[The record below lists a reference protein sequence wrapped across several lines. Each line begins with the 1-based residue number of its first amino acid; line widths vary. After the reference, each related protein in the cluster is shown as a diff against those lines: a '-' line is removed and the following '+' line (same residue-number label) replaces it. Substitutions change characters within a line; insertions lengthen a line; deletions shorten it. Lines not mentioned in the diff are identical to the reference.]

1 MIPSD
6 KVHKFF
12 IIFNFIKVFQGN
24 VSYYTSIT
32 KQLLLQMFR
41 EEMEKEIH
49 LYISNLR
56 KHLRKSEEL
65 NFRKLLMKYLFM
77 F

>member
-1 MIPSD
+1 
-6 KVHKFF
+6 
-12 IIFNFIKVFQGN
+12 
-24 VSYYTSIT
+24 
-32 KQLLLQMFR
+32 MFR

-65 NFRKLLMKYLFM
+65 NFRKLLMNYLFM
-77 F
+77 FNGLEFS